1 MTKECVGTKNLF
13 LILSMLFTA
22 QTFAGAIYV
31 LVNHGTVNAG
41 YAVIPMLFSLIFAS
55 FTRESQNKINK
66 QKGE

>member
-1 MTKECVGTKNLF
+1 MTKEYVGTKNLF

-41 YAVIPMLFSLIFAS
+41 YAVIPMAS
-55 FTRESQNKINK
+55 TVACYSVHKPLK
-66 QKGE
+66 SKKDKH